1 MENKHILTVERFK
14 ELARTTSRHV
24 DEEDVVK
31 YMRECEDIYI
41 IPSVGLSV
49 YKELCKDD
57 IAADLQILLG
67 GGEYTENEQLRKC
80 DGLQIALSYF
90 VYAKMLRADGAM
102 LARTGFMKHE
112 DSYASH
118 IIDKANTRQYND
130 VMEVAER
137 YLNSSLAY
145 LKHLKRGKEVK
156 PVKGFR
162 TRIKAIGD

>member
-24 DEEDVVK
+24 DDEDVVK

-41 IPSVGLSV
+41 IPSVGLSM

-67 GGEYTENEQLRKC
+67 GGEYMENEGLRKC

-118 IIDKANTRQYND
+118 IIDKANTQQYND
-130 VMEVAER
+130 VMNVAEK
-137 YLNSSLAY
+137 YLNSSLMY
-145 LKHLKRGKEVK
+145 LKHLKRGENVKEI
-156 PVKGFR
+156 KGFR